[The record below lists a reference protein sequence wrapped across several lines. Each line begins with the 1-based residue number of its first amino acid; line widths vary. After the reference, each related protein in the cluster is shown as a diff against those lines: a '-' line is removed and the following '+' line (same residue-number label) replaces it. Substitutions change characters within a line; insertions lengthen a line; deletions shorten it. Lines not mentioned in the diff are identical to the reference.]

1 MIGYTLAFTGKADK
15 DEADIFKYITEK
27 LEKYMRK
34 ISGQTSFSCAIFS
47 PNSLL
52 LAGLQKTMQ
61 Q

>member
-1 MIGYTLAFTGKADK
+1 MIDYTLAFTRKADK
-15 DEADIFKYITEK
+15 DEADIYKYITEK
-27 LEKYMRK
+27 FGEIYAENFRANF
-34 ISGQTSFSCAIFS
+34 IRFAIFS